1 MDIDGMDWDGMK
13 WWTPTWVC
21 FGDTKTR
28 FKKQGD
34 LTNKVGLTKHL
45 IAAQYQVY
53 PVINL
58 PR

>member
-34 LTNKVGLTKHL
+34 LTNNVGLTKHL
-45 IAAQYQVY
+45 IAAQYEVY
-53 PVINL
+53 PITN
-58 PR
+58 